1 MVSPEWRGELV
12 ESNWRALT
20 FPLAPF
26 LLHTGRGRRD
36 GAWLVR
42 KHVGNSLRN
51 GRTSTVCAQ

>member
-1 MVSPEWRGELV
+1 MVFPEWIGELV

-26 LLHTGRGRRD
+26 LSHRGRGRGD
-36 GAWLVR
+36 VGWLVR
-42 KHVGNSLRN
+42 KHVGNPLRN